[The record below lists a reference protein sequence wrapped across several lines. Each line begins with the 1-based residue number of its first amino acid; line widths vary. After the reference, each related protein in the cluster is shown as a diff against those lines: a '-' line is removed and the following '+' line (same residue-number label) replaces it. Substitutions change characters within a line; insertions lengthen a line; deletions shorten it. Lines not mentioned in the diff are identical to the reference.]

1 VGIQASPTLR
11 DFFLS
16 SLSIQKFSLAKNR
29 MRRKP
34 CLLSCPRLWD
44 KNHMCFSPSP
54 VASMCSK
61 SNNLGSVAFLH
72 FARSK
77 CQNHHLP
84 LRDSRCVFSMYHIHG
99 PKYQCKRYRVSIFMS
114 EKRGSICLMF
124 RRASPRIIGLDY
136 VACSENARNLELRC
150 RVKHVA
156 FKY

>member
-1 VGIQASPTLR
+1 VGIQASPTLC

-16 SLSIQKFSLAKNR
+16 SQSIQKFSLAKNR
-29 MRRKP
+29 MRRKT
-34 CLLSCPRLWD
+34 CLSCPRLWGE
-44 KNHMCFSPSP
+44 NHMCFSPSP
-54 VASMCSK
+54 VASMCPRSK
-61 SNNLGSVAFLH
+61 NFGSVAFLH

-84 LRDSRCVFSMYHIHG
+84 LRDSRCVFSMYHIHD
-99 PKYQCKRYRVSIFMS
+99 PKSQCKRYRVSIFRS
-114 EKRGSICLMF
+114 EKRRSIRLMF
-124 RRASPRIIGLDY
+124 RRASPRIIGLDS